1 MFSVRSFLKENDQFI
16 PVIDFTGAIEDPD
29 YIEGAIEIQLNEKF
43 LLDCSS
49 WDYIDQLW
57 AYFVDGL
64 VEVAN
69 GKEFLT
75 YFPDQPIEVLFQPT
89 QNHKQVN
96 IRVKMKSEITLD
108 GSVQYSEFMEV
119 MTIAAETF
127 FQQMAEI
134 VPSLQ
139 DFYKSVNQKLSLIN
153 QG

>member
-1 MFSVRSFLKENDQFI
+1 MFSVRSFLKKNDEFVH
-16 PVIDFTGAIEDPD
+16 VIDYTGVIEDPD
-29 YIEGAIEIQLNEKF
+29 YIEGAIEIQLNDKF
-43 LLDCSS
+43 LLDCNS
-49 WDYIDQLW
+49 WDYVDQLW

-89 QNHKQVN
+89 QNNKQVN
-96 IRVKMKSEITLD
+96 IKIKMNPEITLD
-108 GSVQYSEFMEV
+108 GSVQYAEFMEV
-119 MTIAAETF
+119 MTTAARTF

-139 DFYKSVNQKLSLIN
+139 DFYKSVNQKLTLIN
-153 QG
+153 